1 MNNEKGIY
9 DSEGVSWSK
18 GVNVSNGVNRSYGVN
33 GSYGV
38 NWSYG
43 VNVSNGVNMSDG
55 VNGSDGVSR
64 SDGVSMSNGVNGSY
78 GVYNC
83 LFIINQRGVADM
95 VFNKQT
101 TQERASLIIQ
111 EYREK
116 LNSWTPKYNNAFKLY
131 DANGKEWKNVDAS
144 QIQEVDNKTAWEG
157 MPKDAIDYLKS
168 LPEWDANI
176 FKEIT
181 GIDTNEINLSGSEVS
196 VTVNGK
202 TYTAVIK

>member
-1 MNNEKGIY
+1 
-9 DSEGVSWSK
+9 
-18 GVNVSNGVNRSYGVN
+18 
-33 GSYGV
+33 
-38 NWSYG
+38 
-43 VNVSNGVNMSDG
+43 
-55 VNGSDGVSR
+55 
-64 SDGVSMSNGVNGSY
+64 
-78 GVYNC
+78 
-83 LFIINQRGVADM
+83 M

-157 MPKDAIDYLKS
+157 MPKEAIDYLKS
-168 LPEWDANI
+168 LPEWDAAI

-202 TYTAVIK
+202 TYKEVIK

>member
-9 DSEGVSWSK
+9 GSD
-18 GVNVSNGVNRSYGVN
+18 GVNGSNGVNRSYGVN
-33 GSYGV
+33 
-38 NWSYG
+38 W
-43 VNVSNGVNMSDG
+43 SDG
-55 VNGSDGVSR
+55 VNGSNGVNR
-64 SDGVSMSNGVNGSY
+64 SNGVNGSY

-181 GIDTNEINLSGSEVS
+181 GIDTNEVNLSGSEVS